1 MRSIDRRIRKL
12 ESAADLEELTR
23 PFVMAKPTDPLQVL
37 AWVIQHPLARLN
49 LIANTANMLA
59 QYTYARKRDMA
70 ISGLPS
76 AEEMRQRS
84 QEGRARVAQA
94 RLLEQGKERLVIDV
108 QKESE

>member
-1 MRSIDRRIRKL
+1 MRSLDRRIRKL
-12 ESAADLEELTR
+12 ESVAHLEELMR

-37 AWVIQHPLARLN
+37 AWVIQHPLARLD
-49 LIANTANMLA
+49 LIAAAANKLA
-59 QYTYARKRDMA
+59 QYKYARKRDMA

>member
-1 MRSIDRRIRKL
+1 MRSLDRRIRKL
-12 ESAADLEELTR
+12 ESVAHLEELMR
-23 PFVMAKPTDPLQVL
+23 QHGMAKPTDPLQVM
-37 AWVIQHPLARLN
+37 AWVIQHPLARLD
-49 LIANTANMLA
+49 LIAATANKLA
-59 QYTYARKRDMA
+59 QYKYARKRDMA

-94 RLLEQGKERLVIDV
+94 RLLAQGKERLVIDV